1 MMHCKMFSNYKLEVE
16 IIKREYIF
24 IPRNCI
30 AQLMKIVF
38 LFGLFCMEWYVNA
51 ILRRCIESMVFD
63 GENQCISKKISILT
77 IW

>member
-30 AQLMKIVF
+30 AQHMKIVF
-38 LFGLFCMEWYVNA
+38 LFDLFCMEWYVNA
-51 ILRRCIESMVFD
+51 IPRRCIESMVFD
-63 GENQCISKKISILT
+63 GENQCISKKISFLT